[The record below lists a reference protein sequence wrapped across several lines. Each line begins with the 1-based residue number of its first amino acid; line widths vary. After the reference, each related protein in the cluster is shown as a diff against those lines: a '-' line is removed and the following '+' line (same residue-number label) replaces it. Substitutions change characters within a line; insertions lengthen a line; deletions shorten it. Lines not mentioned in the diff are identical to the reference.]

1 MPLFNHCR
9 LTFFLTATSL
19 SITPL
24 FGQSP
29 SPPSYSEVD
38 KDQIAAALQLTQLAA
53 AKYEFILDGANA
65 EPLKLLSEPVLR
77 WSNPAAGQVHGNIY
91 LWTSG
96 GRPAVVGSL
105 FKWFSPHTH
114 MSHEFQS
121 LAEQPLIGKFDGKE
135 VWTSG
140 EPGLRFAALV
150 DAPQPSKGSSQRL
163 LQMRELAR
171 SCTVSKLE
179 RDGTV
184 GELRLLPQP
193 IYRYESPQSGTIDGG
208 LFAFVQ
214 GTDPD
219 LFLLLEAREIHGNVA
234 WHFAA
239 SRMNSVGLS
248 LRFKGQVIWQ
258 ADMLPWSDVNGH
270 RMPYTSF
277 RHDKP

>member
-1 MPLFNHCR
+1 MPLVNRCKLMLFIG
-9 LTFFLTATSL
+9 ATYL

-24 FGQSP
+24 FAQSP
-29 SPPSYSEVD
+29 TPPFSGEVD
-38 KDQIAAALQLTQLAA
+38 KEQIAAALQLTQQAA
-53 AKYEFILDGANA
+53 VKYEFILDGADA
-65 EPLKLLSEPVLR
+65 DQPKLLSEPVLR
-77 WSNPAAGQVHGNIY
+77 WSNPAAGQVHGNVY

-121 LAEQPLIGKFDGKE
+121 LAEQPLIGNFDGKE
-135 VWTSG
+135 VWTCR
-140 EPGLRFAALV
+140 EPGLRFAALA

-184 GELRLLPQP
+184 AELRLLPQP
-193 IYRYESPQSGTIDGG
+193 IYRYESPQNGTIDGG

-219 LFLLLEAREIHGNVA
+219 LFLLLEARESRGNVA

-248 LRFKGQVIWQ
+248 LRYKGQEIWQ
-258 ADMLPWSDVNGH
+258 ADVLPWSDVNGH
-270 RMPYTSF
+270 RLPYTSF
-277 RHDKP
+277 RHD